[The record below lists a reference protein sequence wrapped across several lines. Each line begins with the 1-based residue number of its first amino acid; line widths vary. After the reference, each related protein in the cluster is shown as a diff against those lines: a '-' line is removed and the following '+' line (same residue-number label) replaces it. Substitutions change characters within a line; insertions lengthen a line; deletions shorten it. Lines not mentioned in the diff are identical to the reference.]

1 MALEEIRV
9 EDIMRDNL
17 GTTNLND
24 LHSTKYEQG
33 ETKMEQLRVIMTL
46 VFDSKPEGKMDTE
59 AFNYMNY
66 GSEYFPQIKS
76 FNKYWDITGSIDE
89 VITTNTKLDYDNYN
103 KSKDHSTLYKIA
115 YLVTDELYRSVTNDF
130 YFDPRDLSED
140 ISNGRFFDRD
150 LHEELVK
157 AFFNTPEYLHELDIS
172 GVMDTVIERNIAENT
187 NHLKFVTDSNK
198 RLLLEKDGEADQSDY
213 NTKISYVKY
222 NDIEY
227 TKILCNRYE
236 EYRKE
241 LKHFIFDLGKR
252 GLDNDALQPLINAAG
267 TLKEVNKYLE
277 EANEQF
283 EKLYKERLDKNS
295 NTDFEDPKEDSPC
308 NTRYITETKRIK
320 NENYKEG
327 GWQPEYVTQTRIL
340 PNPNYNPDY
349 AEESSKEETDKAS
362 KITETVAKLPGTFIE
377 KINELSEANMLE
389 KLLTPEQKE
398 IVKKNTE
405 AFAKA
410 FEELTTETA
419 KRMQEALKNME
430 KFNKE
435 QKEDK

>member
-1 MALEEIRV
+1 MALEEVRV
-9 EDIMRDNL
+9 EDIMRDTL

-24 LHSTKYEQG
+24 LHSTKYEKG

-46 VFDSKPEGKMDTE
+46 VFDENPNAKVSGT
-59 AFNYMNY
+59 FNYMNY

-76 FNKYWDITGSIDE
+76 FNKYNDITGTIDE
-89 VITTNTKLDYDNYN
+89 VMSLNTKLDCTNNIN
-103 KSKDHSTLYKIA
+103 KGSTLFKIA

-140 ISNGRFFDRD
+140 ISDGRFFDRD

-157 AFFNTPEYLHELDIS
+157 AFFNSPEYLHELDIT
-172 GVMDTVIERNIAENT
+172 GVLDNIVARDIASDT

-198 RLLLEKDGEADQSDY
+198 ILLLGKYRKINRSDSD
-213 NTKISYVKY
+213 TTISSVSY
-222 NDIEY
+222 DDSEY
-227 TKILCNRYE
+227 TQILCNRYE

-252 GLDNDALQPLINAAG
+252 GLDNNTLQPLINAAG

-277 EANEQF
+277 EANVKF
-283 EKLYKERLDKNS
+283 RKLYKERS
-295 NTDFEDPKEDSPC
+295 NGTSNNDFEDPKEDSPC

-327 GWQPEYVTQTRIL
+327 GWEPEYLTQTRIL

-349 AEESSKEETDKAS
+349 AEESSKEETKS
-362 KITETVAKLPGTFIE
+362 IETIKDDFINKLNKLGADSAIE
-377 KINELSEANMLE
+377 RI
-389 KLLTPEQKE
+389 LTPEQKE
-398 IVKKNTE
+398 IISEKVNEFNNE
-405 AFAKA
+405 AEKI
-410 FEELTTETA
+410 L
-419 KRMQEALKNME
+419 KRMAEMTNKALANME
-430 KFNKE
+430 KFNIEK
-435 QKEDK
+435 KEDK

>member
-9 EDIMRDNL
+9 EDIMRDTL

-24 LHSTKYEQG
+24 LHSTKYEKG

-46 VFDSKPEGKMDTE
+46 VFDGNPDKNICGT
-59 AFNYMNY
+59 FNYINY

-76 FNKYWDITGSIDE
+76 FNRYWDITGSIEE
-89 VITTNTKLDYDNYN
+89 VIGLNNALDYKNDNN
-103 KSKDHSTLYKIA
+103 KGSTLFKIA

-140 ISNGRFFDRD
+140 IANGRFFDRD

-157 AFFNTPEYLHELDIS
+157 AFFNTPEYLHELDITGILDS
-172 GVMDTVIERNIAENT
+172 IVTRGIAENT

-198 RLLLEKDGEADQSDY
+198 RLLLGKDREADQSDY
-213 NTKISYVKY
+213 NTKISYIKY

-227 TKILCNRYE
+227 IKILCNRYE

-252 GLDNDALQPLINAAG
+252 GLDNSDIQPLINAAG

-283 EKLYKERLDKNS
+283 ENLYKERLDENS
-295 NTDFEDPKEDSPC
+295 NTDFEDPKEGSPC

-327 GWQPEYVTQTRIL
+327 GWEPEYLTQTRIL

-349 AEESSKEETDKAS
+349 AEESSKEETKS
-362 KITETVAKLPGTFIE
+362 IETIKDDFINKLNKLGADSAIE
-377 KINELSEANMLE
+377 RI
-389 KLLTPEQKE
+389 LTPEQKE
-398 IVKKNTE
+398 IISEKVNEFNNE
-405 AFAKA
+405 AEKI
-410 FEELTTETA
+410 L
-419 KRMQEALKNME
+419 KRMAEMTNKALANME
-430 KFNKE
+430 KFDIEKKE
-435 QKEDK
+435 NKEDK

>member
-1 MALEEIRV
+1 MGLEEVRL
-9 EDIMRDNL
+9 EDIMRDTL

-46 VFDSKPEGKMDTE
+46 VFDGNPEKNTSGT
-59 AFNYMNY
+59 FNYVNY

-89 VITTNTKLDYDNYN
+89 VIGLNNALDYKNN
-103 KSKDHSTLYKIA
+103 NNSKGSTLFKIA

-150 LHEELVK
+150 LHEVLVK
-157 AFFNTPEYLHELDIS
+157 EFFNTPEYLHELDIT
-172 GVMDTVIERNIAENT
+172 GILDTIVERNIAENT

-198 RLLLEKDGEADQSDY
+198 RLLLRKDGEADQSDSD
-213 NTKISYVKY
+213 TTISYVSY
-222 NDIEY
+222 NDSEY
-227 TKILCNRYE
+227 TQILCNRYE

-252 GLDNDALQPLINAAG
+252 GLDDNTLQPLINAAG

-277 EANEQF
+277 EANVKF
-283 EKLYKERLDKNS
+283 RKLYKERLDENS
-295 NTDFEDPKEDSPC
+295 NTNFEDPKEDSPC
-308 NTRYITETKRIK
+308 NTRYITETKTIK

-327 GWQPEYVTQTRIL
+327 GWKPKYLTQTRIL

-349 AEESSKEETDKAS
+349 AEESSKEETKT
-362 KITETVAKLPGTFIE
+362 IETIQDDFIK
-377 KINELSEANMLE
+377 KINEIGNDIAIRNALS
-389 KLLTPEQKE
+389 PEQRE
-398 IVKKNTE
+398 IVSKKVEEFSNE
-405 AFAKA
+405 AG
-410 FEELTTETA
+410 EIL
-419 KRMQEALKNME
+419 KRMAAMTNKALANME
-430 KFNKE
+430 KFGKE
-435 QKEDK
+435 NKEDK

>member
-1 MALEEIRV
+1 MSLEEVRL
-9 EDIMRDNL
+9 EDIMRDTL

-24 LHSTKYEQG
+24 LHSVKYEKG

-46 VFDSKPEGKMDTE
+46 VFDGNPDKNICGT
-59 AFNYMNY
+59 FNYINY

-76 FNKYWDITGSIDE
+76 FNRYWDITGSIEE
-89 VITTNTKLDYDNYN
+89 VIGLNNALDYKNDNN
-103 KSKDHSTLYKIA
+103 KGSTLFKIA

-140 ISNGRFFDRD
+140 IANGRFFDRD

-157 AFFNTPEYLHELDIS
+157 AFFNTPEYLHELDITGILDS
-172 GVMDTVIERNIAENT
+172 IVTRGIAENT

-198 RLLLEKDGEADQSDY
+198 RLLLGKDTEPKTPS
-213 NTKISYVKY
+213 SC
-222 NDIEY
+222 IEY
-227 TKILCNRYE
+227 KDTQYVEGLVNRYE

-241 LKHFIFDLGKR
+241 LKQFIFDLGKK
-252 GLDNDALQPLINAAG
+252 GLDNDAIQPLINAAG
-267 TLKEVNKYLE
+267 TLKEVNEYLK
-277 EANEQF
+277 EADAQF
-283 EKLYKERLDKNS
+283 KNLYKEKFSEAPNV
-295 NTDFEDPKEDSPC
+295 E
-308 NTRYITETKRIK
+308 YITETRRIK

-327 GWQPEYVTQTRIL
+327 NGEPEYITQTCIL
-340 PNPNYNPDY
+340 PNPNYV
-349 AEESSKEETDKAS
+349 EETNKAS

-377 KINELSEANMLE
+377 KMNELSEANVLE

-410 FEELTTETA
+410 FEELTTQTA
-419 KRMQEALKNME
+419 KRMQETLKNME

-435 QKEDK
+435 NKEDK